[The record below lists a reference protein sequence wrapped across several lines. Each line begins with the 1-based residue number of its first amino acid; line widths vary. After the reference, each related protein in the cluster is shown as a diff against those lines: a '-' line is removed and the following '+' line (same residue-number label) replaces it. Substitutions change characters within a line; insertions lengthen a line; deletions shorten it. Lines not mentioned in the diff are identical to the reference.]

1 MLVLSRGPAEK
12 IVFPNLG
19 ITLEVL
25 RVKGNR
31 VRVGIQAPPNVV
43 ALRHEL
49 AERRELWPP
58 TDASSGGVSLS
69 HQQRNRLQTAE
80 LALRLLQRQL
90 ESGLTSEA
98 LHTLQKALRE
108 FDALD
113 AEFSP
118 IHTELQ
124 REASVRRALLVEDN
138 ANESELLSG
147 YLRMSG
153 YEVDTADDGLKAL
166 VYLSRHR
173 PPDVVLLDMNMPQLD
188 GRETI
193 QSIRNNPELLSVKIF
208 AVTGMSREE
217 TGVAI
222 GPGGVDRW
230 FRKPVNPE
238 ELVAEMHRELNAV
251 SVAV

>member
-49 AERRELWPP
+49 AEKRELWPP
-58 TDASSGGVSLS
+58 ADGLSGGVSLS

-98 LHTLQKALRE
+98 RCTLQKALRE

-113 AEFSP
+113 AEFCP
-118 IHTELQ
+118 IHAEVQ
-124 REASVRRALLVEDN
+124 AEGCARRALLVEDN

-166 VYLSRHR
+166 VYLSRHQ

-193 QSIRNNPELLSVKIF
+193 QSIRNNPELRSVKIF
-208 AVTGMSREE
+208 AVTGMSREQ